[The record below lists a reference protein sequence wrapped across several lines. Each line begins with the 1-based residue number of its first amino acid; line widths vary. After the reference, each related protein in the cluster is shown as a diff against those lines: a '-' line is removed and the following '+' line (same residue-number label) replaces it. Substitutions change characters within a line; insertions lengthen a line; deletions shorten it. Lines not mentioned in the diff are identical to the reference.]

1 MECNAGT
8 LDNNMA
14 NKKIKN
20 IFYLTFK
27 NVVSALF
34 RKIKNKKKKK
44 PSQNYNFFF
53 FKNLQSN

>member
-27 NVVSALF
+27 NALSALL
-34 RKIKNKKKKK
+34 IKKKKK
-44 PSQNYNFFF
+44 KKNQVKIIIFF
-53 FKNLQSN
+53 